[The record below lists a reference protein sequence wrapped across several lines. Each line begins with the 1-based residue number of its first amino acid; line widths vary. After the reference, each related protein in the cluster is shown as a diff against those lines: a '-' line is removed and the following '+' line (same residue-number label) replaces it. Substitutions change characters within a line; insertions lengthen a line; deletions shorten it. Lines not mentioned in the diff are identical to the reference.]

1 MRSFPHRGW
10 LTVLLTVAL
19 LFSACTTSSPTESTA
34 DDPGAATALPEIRD
48 SPPPSPEPQV
58 DEADDESDDNSDDES
73 DDEANENASGGFDD
87 PTAGPDRAPDEP
99 RTVPP
104 LTLPSSA
111 PGTDE
116 AAQGLIAELERFLTD
131 EQRAN
136 GVPWPDNRNP
146 DPVAVY
152 RSDAEFQRWMTENNP
167 TPSLVE
173 AYTAPGSPERGF
185 DLEIFEFFNNFDL
198 RAGPA
203 DPPYSMRIEELV
215 HPAATGITDA
225 LLEQVPEGSAA
236 IVYWDSVGSSDT
248 FTSDGQY
255 WATDDGWTDV
265 GPWVAIM
272 APTDVGWQV
281 WWDELTEPPPPGS
294 REQRG
299 TPQEETPRVDV

>member
-1 MRSFPHRGW
+1 MRSLITRLGTA
-10 LTVLLTVAL
+10 LVLVLLLAACPT
-19 LFSACTTSSPTESTA
+19 SASTETSA
-34 DDPGAATALPEIRD
+34 DDPGAVTPAPEATSTAEPRGEQA
-48 SPPPSPEPQV
+48 PPTDEGEDEPV
-58 DEADDESDDNSDDES
+58 DEESDP
-73 DDEANENASGGFDD
+73 GFDD

-99 RTVPP
+99 REVPP
-104 LTLPSSA
+104 LTLPSTA

-116 AAQGLIAELERFLTD
+116 AAQALLEDLDRFLTD
-131 EQRAN
+131 EQRAE
-136 GVPWPDNRNP
+136 GVPWPDMRNP
-146 DPVAVY
+146 DPIAVY
-152 RSDAEFQRWMTENNP
+152 RSDADFQRWMTENNP

-173 AYTAPGSPERGF
+173 AYTAPGSPERDF
-185 DLEIFEFFNNFDL
+185 DLEIFDFFNNLDL

-203 DPPYSMRIEELV
+203 TPPYSMRVEELV

-225 LLEQVPEGSAA
+225 LLAQVPEGSAA

-248 FTSDGQY
+248 FTADGRYFGSDE
-255 WATDDGWTDV
+255 GWVDV

-299 TPQEETPRVDV
+299 TPQEENPRVDV